1 MGITE
6 KYIDDEF
13 QKLIDELNLAS
24 MVPQMPLMTPPMLP
38 ITANAAGDA
47 AKAAGDAAKAAGD
60 AANTA
65 DDAADAADD
74 ATDVVDDAADV
85 ADDAADAADDVTD
98 DTADETNDAV
108 DDAPIDTTGTFIL
121 TAAQQFK
128 LMQKQKR
135 NMKEQHYLLLQA
147 IKDSLFADP
156 FLEQLATSLKIPDD
170 QRLVIDGRGRLVF
183 LLRSYLYT
191 DWHVPA
197 PPSVHGLTKDIHE
210 EWVILNG
217 VPVCPIDVPG
227 LFDSDDRE
235 TQYNVKN
242 LTKAQSRDCKYK
254 LYHMS

>member
-6 KYIDDEF
+6 KDIDDEF

-170 QRLVIDGRGRLVF
+170 QRLVIDGRGRL
-183 LLRSYLYT
+183 
-191 DWHVPA
+191 
-197 PPSVHGLTKDIHE
+197 DIHE
-210 EWVILNG
+210 EWAILNG
-217 VPVCPIDVPG
+217 VPVCLIDVPG
-227 LFDSDDRE
+227 LFDFDDRE
-235 TQYNVKN
+235 TQYNIKK

>member
-6 KYIDDEF
+6 KDIDDEF

-121 TAAQQFK
+121 TAAQ
-128 LMQKQKR
+128 
-135 NMKEQHYLLLQA
+135 H
-147 IKDSLFADP
+147 
-156 FLEQLATSLKIPDD
+156 
-170 QRLVIDGRGRLVF
+170 
-183 LLRSYLYT
+183 
-191 DWHVPA
+191 PA

>member
-6 KYIDDEF
+6 KDIDDEF

-24 MVPQMPLMTPPMLP
+24 MVPQMPPMTPPMLP
-38 ITANAAGDA
+38 MTANAAGDA
-47 AKAAGDAAKAAGD
+47 VKAAGD

-65 DDAADAADD
+65 DDAADAAGD
-74 ATDVVDDAADV
+74 AIDVVDDAADA
-85 ADDAADAADDVTD
+85 ADDAADAADDAADAAD
-98 DTADETNDAV
+98 DTNDAV

-217 VPVCPIDVPG
+217 VPVCLIDVPG

-235 TQYNVKN
+235 TQYNVKK